1 MWFSELYELYVPKF
15 AYENPP
21 LAGLIGVA
29 GFVPLFGLVLDLKRF
44 LRCFSVIRTSP
55 DEDEL
60 PDDTVVLPEPDDLDE
75 DLLEPDDLLEL
86 FELFDLVVLVL
97 VVFVFVV
104 FVLEFELLLSDD
116 ASFESELPESD
127 PEVSDDCEEFDEESV
142 EESVLSDESDI
153 VPGVLYGSRLMLS
166 LGRVA
171 SSRPISSAHDLHIVR
186 PLPSACASVVLPDAF
201 VPLQTCFK
209 WNCPSPVV

>member
-1 MWFSELYELYVPKF
+1 MLYELYVPKF

-29 GFVPLFGLVLDLKRF
+29 GLAPLFGLVLDLKRF

-60 PDDTVVLPEPDDLDE
+60 PDDTVVLLEPDDLDE

-86 FELFDLVVLVL
+86 FVLFDLDVLVL
-97 VVFVFVV
+97 VV

-116 ASFESELPESD
+116 ASFELEFPDEELESD
-127 PEVSDDCEEFDEESV
+127 PEESDDCEEFEDGSDDE
-142 EESVLSDESDI
+142 SDESEEADI
-153 VPGVLYGSRLMLS
+153 VPGVL
-166 LGRVA
+166 
-171 SSRPISSAHDLHIVR
+171 
-186 PLPSACASVVLPDAF
+186 
-201 VPLQTCFK
+201 
-209 WNCPSPVV
+209 